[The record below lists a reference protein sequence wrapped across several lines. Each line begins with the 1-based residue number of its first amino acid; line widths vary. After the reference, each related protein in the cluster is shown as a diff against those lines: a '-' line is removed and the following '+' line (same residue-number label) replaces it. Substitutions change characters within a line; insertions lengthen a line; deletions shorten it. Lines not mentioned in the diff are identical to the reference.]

1 MVHPVQVRPIN
12 DDEGNRLLRIVR
24 RGTGSVVTW
33 RRAQMVLLSAQHM
46 PVAKIAEVTF
56 TSPDRVRDV
65 LHNFNTDGFD
75 SLYPRYAGGRPPK
88 FDLKQRAKIKKIALS
103 RPADHDLPFSTWS
116 LSKLADFLVA
126 EGVVDDISHEGLR
139 ALLHDEDVSFQAVKT
154 WKTST
159 DPDYEAKTS
168 RVWELYAIADGTA
181 SPGPGDPAIV
191 FCVDEFGPL
200 NLQPHPGKQWAPV
213 ATGRGDP
220 AHPRRRRRRA
230 TFTRPHGVR
239 HLMAALDLSRDKLY
253 GHITRRKGRTQFLA
267 FCRYLRS
274 LYGAEVR
281 IAIVCDNFS
290 PHLSTRV
297 DGRVGD
303 WAAANNV
310 EIAYTPFYGSWLN
323 RIEPQFTGLRY
334 FTLNGTDHPSHRD
347 QARMIRRYIAWRNG
361 HLTDPKLRKV
371 IKRASIIKRAKVA

>member
-1 MVHPVQVRPIN
+1 
-12 DDEGNRLLRIVR
+12 
-24 RGTGSVVTW
+24 
-33 RRAQMVLLSAQHM
+33 MVLLSAQHM
-46 PVAKIAEVTF
+46 PVVKIADVTL

-65 LHNFNTDGFD
+65 LHNFNADGFD

-88 FDLKQRAKIKKIALS
+88 FTLPQRQQIKKLALS
-103 RPADHDLPFSTWS
+103 RPTDHDLPFSTWS

-159 DPDYEAKTS
+159 DPDYEAKTT
-168 RVWELYAIADGTA
+168 RALELYAIADGIA
-181 SPGPGDPAIV
+181 EPGPGDPTIV

-200 NLQPHPGKQWAPV
+200 NLQPHPGKQWAPR
-213 ATGRGDP
+213 ASGRGDP
-220 AHPRRRRRRA
+220 AAPRRRRRRA
-230 TFTRPHGVR
+230 TYTRPHGVR
-239 HLMAALDLSRDKLY
+239 HLFAALDLARDKLY
-253 GHITRRKGRTQFLA
+253 GHVTRRKRRTQFLT

-274 LYGAEVR
+274 LHPPDVR

-290 PHLSTRV
+290 PHLSTGR
-297 DGRVGD
+297 DDRVGR

-323 RIEPQFTGLRY
+323 RIEPQFTALRY
-334 FTLNGTDHPSHRD
+334 FTLDGTDHPSHRE
-347 QARMIRRYIAWRNG
+347 QASMIRRYIAWRNRNR
-361 HLTDPKLRKV
+361 TDPKLRKV